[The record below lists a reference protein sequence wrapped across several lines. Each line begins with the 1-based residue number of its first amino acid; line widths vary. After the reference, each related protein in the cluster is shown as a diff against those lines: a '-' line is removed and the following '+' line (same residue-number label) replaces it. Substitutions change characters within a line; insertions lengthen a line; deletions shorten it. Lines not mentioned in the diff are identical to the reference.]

1 MIIMS
6 QDESSPALTRLFQGE
21 VIKLLTR
28 NNDLLSGINVIL
40 KQNQVLLFQ
49 MNEYVEKIKSNSF

>member
-1 MIIMS
+1 MS

-28 NNDLLSGINVIL
+28 NNDLLGGIDALL

-49 MNEYVEKIKSNSF
+49 INEHAEKIKSNSYQ